1 MSEGEK
7 VPMSS
12 IKDVAK
18 LSGVSVTTVSRVMNN
33 RGYIGKETR
42 SRVEKA
48 MKELDYQPNQ
58 IARSLQRNRSGLIGV
73 IVPDLAHPFFSEL
86 INEIESYANAQH
98 YKIIVC
104 NSLHDAEK
112 EANYI
117 NMLRQNRADGIIV
130 CSHTLST
137 EKYEHEEMP
146 VISFDRV
153 ISPAIPYVASDNYQG
168 GEIATRHLI
177 ESGCKKVLHISGPLE
192 YDMLANRRKDAFELT
207 AMKAEIAYAS
217 IEGAYIEAT
226 FEDNY
231 NFIEESIG
239 PVLKNYDGIF
249 CSNDLLAYALYVYAL
264 RHHISVP
271 EELKIIGYDNHS
283 FTRMLQTPRL
293 TTVQQPLDQ
302 LGEALTSSLISNIE
316 REKFNKNKQNIIL
329 DVKLIKGDTT

>member
-1 MSEGEK
+1 
-7 VPMSS
+7 MSS

-48 MKELDYQPNQ
+48 MQELDYQPNQ
-58 IARSLQRNRSGLIGV
+58 IARSLQRSRSGLIGV

-86 INEIESYANAQH
+86 INEIEAYANARH

-168 GEIATRHLI
+168 GEIATKHLI
-177 ESGCKKVLHISGPLE
+177 ESGCKKILHISGPLE
-192 YDMLANRRKDAFELT
+192 YDLLANRRKDAFELT
-207 AMKAEIAYAS
+207 AMKAGITYMS

-231 NFIEESIG
+231 KFIEEHISA
-239 PVLKNYDGIF
+239 VLKNYDGIF
-249 CSNDLLAYALYVYAL
+249 CSNDLLAYALYVYAF
-264 RHHISVP
+264 RHHIRVP
-271 EELKIIGYDNHS
+271 EDLKIIGYDNHS

-293 TTVQQPLDQ
+293 TTVQQPLDK
-302 LGEALTSSLISNIE
+302 LGEALAFSLINNIE
-316 REKFNKNKQNIIL
+316 REDSGKHNQNIVL
-329 DVKLIKGDTT
+329 DVQLIKGDTT